1 MKLKLNGYNAQ
12 LTVRRLIGIMII
24 VTLIFLFL
32 MLSVLTFESIIKTIC
47 CFLYGLTMTL
57 NKFFNFLVSIF

>member
-47 CFLYGLTMTL
+47 CFLYGFTMTL

>member
-1 MKLKLNGYNAQ
+1 MLKLNGYNAQ
-12 LTVRRLIGIMII
+12 LTVRRVVGIMII
-24 VTLIFLFL
+24 FALGFLFL
-32 MLSVLTFESIIKTIC
+32 MLSMLTFESIIKTIC